1 MSGTE
6 SSVGKGRFPVSGSL
20 LLVVA
25 VLAILTVQCGKGSPQ
40 PLQHEDG
47 TYRGIFAD
55 KNEIQVNVEF
65 TLKDGIVTKASFRY
79 LKGPD
84 KYFLETEQEPYR
96 SVIRQ
101 YKESLEYLVGKPLAQ
116 SLSDLYHPE
125 RVVQTEVDAYTSA
138 TLRSSKIISAIR
150 DALNRG
156 VYRH

>member
-1 MSGTE
+1 MSGPE
-6 SSVGKGRFPVSGSL
+6 SSSGKGRFFISL
-20 LLVVA
+20 PFILLVA
-25 VLAILTVQCGKGSPQ
+25 IFAILAVQCGKGSPLPFQ
-40 PLQHEDG
+40 YEDG

-84 KYFLETEQEPYR
+84 KYFLETGQEPYR
-96 SVIRQ
+96 SVISQ
-101 YKESLEYLVGKPLAQ
+101 YKESLEHLVGKPLAQ

-125 RVVQTEVDAYTSA
+125 RVVRTEVDAYTSA
-138 TLRSSKIISAIR
+138 TIRSSKIISAIR